1 MPPTI
6 SFSKHRRA
14 RTNGPCPAAS
24 NSPGAQPGSLSGKRR
39 QAFANGFLS
48 LQGFGRSTFAA
59 VADIGAQERE
69 DLETA
74 LARHFV
80 AVYGAPD
87 LDTALPAA
95 REEIGFI
102 CDLVA
107 DAPINTVF
115 TVRRFHDDDG
125 EIREEYRTVAPPS
138 APTHTR
144 IWDVVDDHDA

>member
-1 MPPTI
+1 MGRV
-6 SFSKHRRA
+6 RRLRIRPA
-14 RTNGPCPAAS
+14 PNPAACRAS
-24 NSPGAQPGSLSGKRR
+24 AGRPSPTVSCRCRGSGVPPSP
-39 QAFANGFLS
+39 
-48 LQGFGRSTFAA
+48 A

-138 APTHTR
+138 APIHTR